1 MLFFDPPNLIETT
14 LFSSV
19 PDHFRKPKGTMSNS
33 VGVGKKKESR
43 DCFLEGPSFDR
54 AGNLYVVDIP
64 FGRIFKISPAGA
76 WSLACEYDGE
86 PNGLKIHKDGRI
98 FVADRKH
105 GLMVLDAPSGKI
117 ETLIEGASKERFK
130 GLNDLV
136 FASNGDLYFTDQG
149 QTGLHDPSGRVFR
162 YSADGKLD
170 CLIDTVPSPNGIVM
184 SPKEKALY
192 VAVTRANAIWVMPF
206 DEDDKVSKAGI
217 FVQLP
222 SAGPDGLAM
231 DEKGNLAVA
240 HPGTGLVWLYD
251 RRGAPVCQIT
261 SCKGSMTVNM
271 AYGVN
276 GGADNKTLY
285 ILESRSGSILTA
297 QMPVAGK
304 PMYSHQ

>member
-1 MLFFDPPNLIETT
+1 MLFFDPPQVINTT
-14 LFSSV
+14 VFTRM
-19 PDHFRKPKGTMSNS
+19 PMHFRKPKGSFS
-33 VGVGKKKESR
+33 HGVGTGKKKESR

-64 FGRIFKISPAGA
+64 YSRIFRISSAGEWA
-76 WSLACEYDGE
+76 LVCEYDGE

-98 FVADRKH
+98 FVADRKN
-105 GLMVLDAPSGKI
+105 GLMLLDGTSGKI
-117 ETLIEGASKERFK
+117 ESLISGAAKERFK

-149 QTGLHDPSGRVFR
+149 QTGQHDPSGRVFR
-162 YSADGKLD
+162 LSAEGRLD

-184 SPKEKALY
+184 SPREKALY
-192 VAVTRANAIWVMPF
+192 VAVTRANAVWVMPF

-231 DEKGNLAVA
+231 DEKGSLAVA

-251 RRGAPVCQIT
+251 RRGAITHQIV
-261 SCKGSMTVNM
+261 SCEGAMTVNL
-271 AYGVN
+271 AYG
-276 GGADNKTLY
+276 GEDRKTLY
-285 ILESRSGSILTA
+285 ILESKTGSILTA
-297 QMPVAGK
+297 SMAVAGRV
-304 PMYSHQ
+304 MYSHQ

>member
-1 MLFFDPPNLIETT
+1 MLFFEPPKPIETT
-14 LFSSV
+14 LFTRV
-19 PDHFRKPKGTMSNS
+19 PDKFRKPKGTMSNS
-33 VGVGKKKESR
+33 VGVGKKTESR

-54 AGNLYVVDIP
+54 TGNLYVVDVP
-64 FGRIFKISPAGA
+64 FGRIFKVSPAGE

-105 GLMVLDAPSGKI
+105 GLMVLDAASGKI
-117 ETLIEGASKERFK
+117 ETLIAGESKERFK

-149 QTGLHDPSGRVFR
+149 QTGLHDPSGRVYR
-162 YSADGKLD
+162 YSASGKLD
-170 CLIDTVPSPNGIVM
+170 CLVDTVPSPNGIVM
-184 SPKEKALY
+184 SPQEKALY

-251 RRGAPVCQIT
+251 RRGAPAYQIT
-261 SCKGSMTVNM
+261 SCASSMTVNM
-271 AYGVN
+271 AYG
-276 GGADNKTLY
+276 GIDNKTLY
-285 ILESRSGSILTA
+285 ILESRSGSILAA
-297 QMPVAGK
+297 QMPFAGK
-304 PMYSHQ
+304 KMYSHL